1 MFLLLA
7 SHAHAHSGPAVPP
20 PNRLTDWASPLVVED
35 TGSRLM
41 MIVEASDTV
50 PVRIEARVGE
60 SWVGLEELWH
70 EGSLS
75 VFRLDLASTDA
86 VSLRSSDQERIVA
99 LDWDLF
105 EPGTPEPRLE
115 GVAPPSPGVL
125 PAELVDIGVISR
137 SDWGAQSTTCTSTEN
152 DWYRMAVHHTAGSQT
167 SGGSVQGAVK
177 SLQSYALGTGTYCD
191 IPYQFLVGYDG
202 SLWEGRPYDYYSG
215 ATGGGNNDGNSAVS
229 FLGCYHPEPGCGT
242 AHAAT
247 DAMMDAGQLLIQ
259 TFSALHGIE
268 TTDEYIRGHQDWPG
282 NSTACPGDYILARF
296 DELLEPLGPDY
307 AAEIVQLSCEETT
320 LEVGQ
325 TTTCSAVL
333 KNVGGKSW
341 STDNTLLAPLPRD
354 EASPLANDTWLSSSR
369 ITGPDAATAAG
380 STGTFSFELQ
390 GETVGDYELSL
401 TLLEEWVTWF
411 ADDGGPVE
419 GSMVLDVRV
428 VREEIPDSE
437 DSEAATDDSAPP
449 TAGFVPPPGPRE
461 EMAVGCGCGSR
472 PGPSGLVGALGAL
485 MLGLL
490 RRGAQRAESSQ

>member
-1 MFLLLA
+1 VFLLLA

-296 DELLEPLGPDY
+296 DELLEPLLRGDDARGGPDHH
-307 AAEIVQLSCEETT
+307 LLGGPEERGREE
-320 LEVGQ
+320 LEHGQ
-325 TTTCSAVL
+325 HPAGAPASRRGLAPGQRHLAVL
-333 KNVGGKSW
+333 QPHHRAGRRDRCGLDGDLLLRAPGRDGRRLRALADLARGVGHVVRRRRRPGRGQHG
-341 STDNTLLAPLPRD
+341 PRRPRRAGGD
-354 EASPLANDTWLSSSR
+354 PGLRGQRGGHGRLGSSDR
-369 ITGPDAATAAG
+369 GLRAAAG
-380 STGTFSFELQ
+380 TS
-390 GETVGDYELSL
+390 
-401 TLLEEWVTWF
+401 
-411 ADDGGPVE
+411 
-419 GSMVLDVRV
+419 
-428 VREEIPDSE
+428 
-437 DSEAATDDSAPP
+437 
-449 TAGFVPPPGPRE
+449 
-461 EMAVGCGCGSR
+461 
-472 PGPSGLVGALGAL
+472 
-485 MLGLL
+485 
-490 RRGAQRAESSQ
+490 